1 MSVLLFW
8 TTEDE
13 TGIGEIYNAPT
24 VAGIGASTS
33 PPTPL
38 QSIAT
43 MQAYP
48 YQQYSDDADVS
59 AFFSAYNQLAQG
71 YLDWFNQTSL
81 SLYTSPAISGPLLD
95 FTMEGIYGISR
106 PVFSSL
112 STRFVSGVNAS
123 PVNAVAVNGFQF
135 FRSGTATIATDDYY
149 KRVGTWILYV
159 GDGGAFTIPLLRLRV
174 ARFLYGVN
182 GADVTLAQA
191 QAVHITVG
199 GLAPPLAPSLSSVA
213 GGSIGA
219 RTYGLRLAYL
229 TPEGETLAG
238 PGATL
243 SVASSHLVE
252 VASPVPEVGAT
263 HYNVYMNVLPPNK
276 FLSGVN
282 ALAVNGSPVNGSN
295 VPPVSLPTRQN
306 GFPIPIGTNW
316 TEPTSGWVYG
326 PALPSADTSNPGT
339 NFIITVPTQD
349 SAILFQQAI
358 EQGLLPIP
366 FSLSV
371 SVILA

>member
-13 TGIGEIYNAPT
+13 TGIGEIFNAPT
-24 VAGIGASTS
+24 VAGVGASTS

-59 AFFSAYNQLAQG
+59 AFFSAYNQIAQG

-81 SLYTSPAISGPLLD
+81 SLYTSPAISGQLLD
-95 FTMEGIYGISR
+95 WTMEGIYGILR

-112 STRFVSGVNAS
+112 ATSYRAGLNAFPLNVIPLNGKRFSE
-123 PVNAVAVNGFQF
+123 
-135 FRSGTATIATDDYY
+135 SGTAILATDDYY
-149 KRVGTWILYV
+149 KRTGTWILYV

-182 GADVTLAQA
+182 GADVSLAQA
-191 QAVHITVG
+191 QDVHITAG
-199 GLAPPLAPSLSSVA
+199 PIAPPPAPALSSVA
-213 GGSIGA
+213 GGSITARSYGA
-219 RTYGLRLAYL
+219 QITYL

-238 PGATL
+238 PGAML
-243 SVASSHLVE
+243 SVASNHLLV
-252 VASPVPEVGAT
+252 VTSPAPETGAT
-263 HYNVYMNVLPPNK
+263 DWNVYVRQLPAAQFRAGLNSLPLN
-276 FLSGVN
+276 GY
-282 ALAVNGSPVNGSN
+282 ALNGSN

-326 PALPSADTSNPGT
+326 PALPSVDTSNPGT
-339 NFIITVPTQD
+339 NFIITVPSGD
-349 SAILFQQAI
+349 SSTLFQQAM
-358 EQGLLPIP
+358 EQGILPLP
-366 FSLSV
+366 FALSA
-371 SVILA
+371 SVVIS